1 MSLDGTLFTNGLV
14 DRIRGM
20 INSYAYAKANNIN
33 FRIEHKVPFSLE
45 EFLQP
50 NKYNWIL
57 EPSEKSYNLKYAS
70 PLSMLDNPYEDGK
83 RLLSLSKTHQ
93 YHFYINTGC
102 VIDLINNQ
110 KGETYTIGQLYNE
123 LFTPTEKL

>member
-70 PLSMLDNPYEDGK
+70 PLSMLDNPYENGK
-83 RLLSLSKTHQ
+83 RLLSLSKRGDIH
-93 YHFYINTGC
+93 NWS
-102 VIDLINNQ
+102 VI
-110 KGETYTIGQLYNE
+110 
-123 LFTPTEKL
+123 

>member
-1 MSLDGTLFTNGLV
+1 
-14 DRIRGM
+14 M

-33 FRIEHKVPFSLE
+33 FWIEHKVPFSLE

-83 RLLSLSKTHQ
+83 RLLSLSKRGRHTQ
-93 YHFYINTGC
+93 LVNYIMNYLPQPKNFKNKSTSIKRFLGRT
-102 VIDLINNQ
+102 ISPYLLDLCN
-110 KGETYTIGQLYNE
+110 Y
-123 LFTPTEKL
+123 